1 MGVRGRFVISFSDTH
16 EHREEGNRAMTGKPD
31 AAGGWKTR
39 VGLVFG
45 GRSGEHEVSL
55 QSAKSIYEALDKDKY
70 DVVLIGIDKQGVWR
84 LGEASTYLL
93 NATDPKLIKLNQS
106 ALPIIPAVD
115 REPGALVEAE
125 TGRRLG
131 PIDVFFPIAHGTY
144 GEDGSLQ
151 GLLRLLGR
159 PYVGADVLGSA
170 VGMDKDVMKRLL
182 RESDLP
188 CARSLTI
195 RSHERDR
202 FTWEKVADEL
212 GWPVFVKPA
221 NLGSSVG
228 ISKADSGAAFE
239 RALDLAFRYDRKVL
253 VEEYVTG
260 REIECSVLGND
271 RPVASLPGEVIPQHD
286 FYSYEAK
293 YIDENGAVLEI
304 PAKLDE
310 ATVRRVQELAVR
322 AFLALECSG
331 MARVDFFL
339 RSGGELIINEIN
351 TLPGFTRI
359 SMYPKLWE
367 VSGLPY
373 PKLLDR
379 LIELAFERHE
389 AENRLVR
396 ALE

>member
-1 MGVRGRFVISFSDTH
+1 M
-16 EHREEGNRAMTGKPD
+16 EEGSLSMSEEAFVRAFAAATG
-31 AAGGWKTR
+31 KTR
-39 VGLVFG
+39 VGLIFG
-45 GRSGEHEVSL
+45 GKSGEHEVSL

-106 ALPIIPAVD
+106 APPVIPAVD
-115 REPGALVEAE
+115 REAGALVEAE

-131 PIDVFFPIAHGTY
+131 TIDVFFPIAHGTY

-151 GLLRLLGR
+151 GLLRLLDR

-170 VGMDKDVMKRLL
+170 VGMDKDIMKRLL
-182 RESDLP
+182 READLP
-188 CARSLTI
+188 CARSVTI
-195 RSHERDR
+195 RAHERSR
-202 FTWEKVADEL
+202 FSWEKVVGEL

-228 ISKADSGAAFE
+228 ISKADSAEAFE
-239 RALDLAFRYDRKVL
+239 RALDEAFRYDRKVL
-253 VEEYVTG
+253 VEEYVRG
-260 REIECSVLGND
+260 REIECSVLGNED
-271 RPVASLPGEVIPQHD
+271 PVASLPGEVIPRHD

-293 YIDENGAVLEI
+293 YIDENGAALDI
-304 PAKLDE
+304 PAKLDDE
-310 ATVRRVQELAVR
+310 MVRRVRELAVR
-322 AFLALECSG
+322 AFVALECSG

-339 RSGGELIINEIN
+339 RPDGSFIVNEIN

-367 VSGLPY
+367 ATGLTY
-373 PKLLDR
+373 AKLLDR
-379 LIELAFERHE
+379 LIDLAAERHE
-389 AENRLVR
+389 AESRLKRTV
-396 ALE
+396 E

>member
-1 MGVRGRFVISFSDTH
+1 MNERQG
-16 EHREEGNRAMTGKPD
+16 MTSGEKI
-31 AAGGWKTR
+31 R
-39 VGLVFG
+39 VGLIFG

-55 QSAKSIYEALDKDKY
+55 QSAKSIYEALDKSKY
-70 DVVLIGIDKQGVWR
+70 EVVLIGIDKQGVWR

-106 ALPIIPAVD
+106 APPVIPVVD
-115 REPGALVEAE
+115 QEPGALVEAK

-151 GLLRLLGR
+151 GLLRLLGK

-182 RESDLP
+182 RQAGLP
-188 CARSLTI
+188 CARWLTV
-195 RSHERDR
+195 RAHERDR
-202 FTWEKVADEL
+202 VSWEKVVEDL
-212 GWPVFVKPA
+212 GCPVFVKPA

-228 ISKADSGAAFE
+228 ISKVDNAAALE
-239 RALDLAFRYDRKVL
+239 SALDEAFRYDRKVL
-253 VEEYVTG
+253 VEEYVRG
-260 REIECSVLGND
+260 REVECSVLGNEN
-271 RPVASLPGEVIPQHD
+271 PVASLPGEVIPQRD

-293 YIDENGAVLEI
+293 YIDENGAILEI
-304 PAKLDE
+304 PARLDE
-310 ATVRRVQELAVR
+310 QTVRRVQDLAVK
-322 AFLALECSG
+322 AFRTLECSG

-339 RSGGELIINEIN
+339 KPDGELIINEIN

-373 PKLLDR
+373 AKLLDK
-379 LIELAFERHE
+379 LIELAIERHE
-389 AENRLVR
+389 AESRLAR
-396 ALE
+396 TYLDGEDS